1 MLEGSSMKI
10 SMAERMDAFGESVF
24 AELSRLKKAKISAGE
39 DVIDLSIGSPDLPPP
54 LFIREAIAEGALD
67 STQYGYSLAG
77 TESFCN
83 AVSTYYQNNH
93 SVYIDPVEQC
103 SLLMGSQDGLV
114 HLPLALCNPGDYILM
129 PDPGYTAYA
138 AGAALAGADI
148 YPMPLTKEKQFL
160 PDFSE
165 IPEEIRKKARMMI
178 LNFPGNPVP
187 GLANEAFFR
196 EAIEFARTYEI
207 VILHDF
213 AYSELY
219 YEEKPVSF
227 LAVEGAFETGIE
239 MNSLS
244 KSFNMA
250 GCRIAY
256 AAGNKDVIRM
266 ISDLKSHLDYG
277 VFHPIQTAAARALAD
292 QSGFLAES
300 REVYR
305 KRRDALV
312 ESLREAGWDV
322 DSPKGSMFVWAEIP
336 NGISSR
342 EFSIRMLEEAGVAVT
357 PGSAFGAAGE
367 GFVRIAL
374 VQPEDRLRQA
384 AQKISSSGILKKKSI
399 V

>member
-1 MLEGSSMKI
+1 MKI
-10 SMAERMDAFGESVF
+10 AKAERMDEFGESVF
-24 AELSRLKKAKISAGE
+24 SELSRLKKAKIAAGHE
-39 DVIDLSIGSPDLPPP
+39 VIDLSIGSPDLPPP

-67 STQYGYSLAG
+67 SAQYGYSLAG
-77 TESFCN
+77 TASFCN
-83 AVSTYYQNNH
+83 AVSSYYQKNH
-93 SVYIDPVEQC
+93 SVYIDPMEEC

-138 AGAALAGADI
+138 AGAALAGAGI
-148 YPMPLTKEKQFL
+148 YPMPLRKEKQFL

-165 IPEEIRKKARMMI
+165 IPEDISVKARLMI

-196 EAIEFARTYEI
+196 AAIAFARKYEI
-207 VILHDF
+207 IILHDF

-227 LAVEGAFETGIE
+227 LSIEGAIETGIE

-256 AAGNKDVIRM
+256 AAGNREVIRL

-277 VFHPIQTAAARALAD
+277 VFHPIQTAAAKALTD
-292 QSGFLAES
+292 QSRFLAES
-300 REVYR
+300 RAVYR

-312 ESLREAGWDV
+312 ESLREAGWNV
-322 DSPKGSMFVWAEIP
+322 DSPKGSMFLWAEIP
-336 NGISSR
+336 EGISSR
-342 EFSIRMLEEAGVAVT
+342 EFSLRMLEEAGVAVT
-357 PGSAFGAAGE
+357 PGSAFGPAGE

-374 VQPEDRLRQA
+374 VQPEDRLRLA
-384 AQKISSSGILKKKSI
+384 ADKIRSSGILKKQS
-399 V
+399 VV